1 MDLSKIVCNNC
12 GIRGHLYKDCRNPV
26 LSYGVLLFSCENL
39 KNIQDPKILMIQR
52 KDSLCYIEFLRG
64 KYDLNHPRYIQ
75 ILVDKF
81 SVSEKDKVLSQS
93 FETLW
98 KELWMLGDAEE
109 CPRFRGDYQKGHDK
123 FERVK
128 QGIYCGKETL
138 TLRDFVKK
146 SETSYKDSEWEF
158 PKGRRESGESNK
170 TCAIRE
176 FSEET
181 TYDSDDYELFTNIA
195 PLDEEFVGENRVRY
209 KHVYYIG
216 YLKNLSKDVSV
227 LSTNRDQITEIKDI
241 RWVSE
246 SEAYEMIRDYHH
258 TRREVIQ
265 QMFRLIHGLNRDY
278 FIVG

>member
-1 MDLSKIVCNNC
+1 MDLSNIICNNC

-64 KYDLNHPRYIQ
+64 KYDLNHPQYIQ
-75 ILVDKF
+75 VLVDKF
-81 SVSEKDKVLSQS
+81 SITEKSKVLSQS

-98 KELWMLGDAEE
+98 KELWVLGDEEE
-109 CPRFRGDYQKGHDK
+109 CPRFRGDYQKGRDK
-123 FERVK
+123 FEKVR
-128 QGIYCGKETL
+128 QGICCGKETL
-138 TLRDFVKK
+138 TLRDFVEK
-146 SETSYKDSEWEF
+146 SKTSYKDSEWEF
-158 PKGRRESGESNK
+158 PKGRRDPGETNK
-170 TCAIRE
+170 ECAIRE

-181 TYDSDDYELFTNIA
+181 TYDKDDYELFTNIV
-195 PLDEEFVGENRVRY
+195 PFDEEFVGENRVRY

-227 LSTNRDQITEIKDI
+227 LSTNRDQITEIKDV
-241 RWVSE
+241 RWVLE

-265 QMFRLIHGLNRDY
+265 QIFRLIHGLNRDY
-278 FIVG
+278 FIVE